1 MNAIDGTPQKEKG
14 TVPAQGRVS
23 LSGLRADLQLIA
35 ETIPA
40 GSRVLDLGCGDGALL
55 TYLAEEKDVDG
66 RGIELSQSGVNA
78 CVARGLAVIQGD
90 ADKDL
95 ADYPTDAFDYVI
107 LSQTLQAVRQPR
119 DVVTQM
125 LRIARRGVVSF
136 PNFGYWRVR
145 WDLLVHGRMPIT
157 DTLNEMWY
165 NTPNIHMCTI
175 KDFVLLCDELGLTI
189 EKSVTVGLGGRPT
202 PLQGSEFL
210 TNLLAE
216 QGVFVLRNGH

>member
-1 MNAIDGTPQKEKG
+1 MDKTPLPE
-14 TVPAQGRVS
+14 RVA
-23 LSGLRADLQLIA
+23 LSGLRVDLQLIA
-35 ETIPA
+35 GMIPA

-66 RGIELSQSGVNA
+66 RGIEISQSGVNA

-107 LSQTLQAVRQPR
+107 LSQTLQAVHHPR
-119 DVVTQM
+119 EVVSQM
-125 LRIARRGVVSF
+125 LRIAHRGVVSF

-145 WDLLVHGRMPIT
+145 WDLFFHGRMPIT
-157 DTLNEMWY
+157 ETLNEPWY
-165 NTPNIHMCTI
+165 STPNIHMCTVR
-175 KDFVLLCDELGLTI
+175 DFVMLCDDLGLTI
-189 EKSVTVGLGGRPT
+189 EKSMAVDHKGRPT
-202 PLQGSEFL
+202 PFQSSGAL

-216 QGVFVLRNGH
+216 QGVFVLRNGR

>member
-1 MNAIDGTPQKEKG
+1 MDGNPQKEPA
-14 TVPAQGRVS
+14 PAQGRVS
-23 LSGLRADLQLIA
+23 LSGLRADLRLIA

-119 DVVTQM
+119 EVVTQM

-145 WDLLVHGRMPIT
+145 WDLLVHGRMPVT

-165 NTPNIHMCTI
+165 DTPNIHMCTI

-189 EKSVTVGLGGRPT
+189 EKSVTVGHGGRST